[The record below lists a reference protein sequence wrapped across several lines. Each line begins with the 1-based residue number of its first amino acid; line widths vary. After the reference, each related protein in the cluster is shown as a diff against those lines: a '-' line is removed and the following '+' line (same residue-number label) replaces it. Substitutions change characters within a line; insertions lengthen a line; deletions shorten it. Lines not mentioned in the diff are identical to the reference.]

1 MLTLKAPLQ
10 LHTAQPLT
18 VDMDAFGERIRG
30 NYGLLGAHFAPKDL
44 LFLMTAPP
52 ELPEDLGGMTT
63 LVNQQNQV
71 DIRSV
76 SMDVVN
82 HVVNRILLDGT
93 EQFTYQDQV
102 YITTVLNRLGITNVA
117 QFMEQARYL
126 RTENERTVQMT
137 KLYRG
142 EVERLIERQAA
153 GEPTPALPLPP
164 REDGAQPPRTPDPRV
179 LLALDILNRLDTTQ
193 IYETVHAFQHSWST
207 GPTMVRNQELRLSEQ
222 LRFSNQ
228 VSLAE
233 IKQTLYQQPRLELL
247 HHINA
252 YEAGLVI
259 EPPENE
265 EAVLSQAAAAA
276 LLSAVDSTVVQVL
289 NRPQYRAEQW
299 LQIQNALW
307 QTAENSLSRF
317 ESYHTQPQTLL
328 LRESESRDV
337 WYQYAQELLEYQTL
351 HRLLA
356 PAESQE
362 GVVPPS
368 AVERDA
374 LPPMVW
380 KQTQEGDELDQRTYE
395 ETLNE
400 TVNRLE
406 QRFEAAQPP
415 QPRVHT
421 EALRE
426 TLLRQREQQRQTET
440 QKLRET
446 VLQKL
451 YPGGVPAAPG
461 AEVPAAG
468 PEGTVPRSQPEVPL
482 VPLTPEEAEELAPE
496 VLREELE
503 RIDQRNRT
511 LLQTIQAQEQAK
523 PLAPLAQPDL
533 RQTMRTA
540 LRALEEP
547 EAVLRELRENRERQA
562 QMVHPALTAREEA
575 LLAQAQPQERA
586 LYEAVLAYQRDPEAA
601 LAKGLLRPA
610 SQAALRAD
618 LRTQAPEPV
627 PLAHAEGAE
636 AQQELVR
643 EQAQSVL
650 ERMIHV
656 PGGQRT
662 VIETLSAPPS
672 AVRFVHKQA
681 APDVTEEL
689 LEQLTEQRRSEVQ
702 RTESHQQ
709 VTRQE
714 SRQVDVKQI
723 EKTVVSQTTE
733 DITEL
738 VNRTLARQMRTI
750 SDQVYRQME
759 KRLQTERSRRGRL

>member
-1 MLTLKAPLQ
+1 MLTLKAPIQ
-10 LHTAQPLT
+10 LHTVQPLT
-18 VDMDAFGERIRG
+18 TGSDAFGERIRG
-30 NYGLLGAHFAPKDL
+30 NYGLLGTHFTPKDL

-63 LVNQQNQV
+63 LVDQRNQV

-82 HVVNRILLDGT
+82 NVVNRILLDGT

-117 QFMEQARYL
+117 QFMEQVRQL
-126 RTENERTVQMT
+126 RTENQRTVQLT
-137 KLYRG
+137 KLYRD
-142 EVERLIERQAA
+142 EVERLIEHRAA
-153 GEPTPALPLPP
+153 GEEVPALPLPP
-164 REDGAQPPRTPDPRV
+164 QADGEQPPRKPDPRV
-179 LLALDILNRLDTTQ
+179 LLALNILNRLDTTR
-193 IYETVHAFQHSWST
+193 IYETVHAFQHSWTT
-207 GPTMVRNQELRLSEQ
+207 GPTTVRNQELQLSEQ

-259 EPPENE
+259 EPPQNE

-276 LLSAVDSTVVQVL
+276 LLSAVDNTVVQVL
-289 NRPQYRAEQW
+289 NRPQYQAEQW
-299 LQIQNALW
+299 LRIENALW

-317 ESYHTQPQTLL
+317 ETYHTEPQTLL
-328 LRESESRDV
+328 LRESESGDV

-351 HRLLA
+351 HRTLTSA
-356 PAESQE
+356 AGEVQPMPRPTVGAAELPSGPQTSPWSQ
-362 GVVPPS
+362 S
-368 AVERDA
+368 
-374 LPPMVW
+374 
-380 KQTQEGDELDQRTYE
+380 
-395 ETLNE
+395 
-400 TVNRLE
+400 
-406 QRFEAAQPP
+406 
-415 QPRVHT
+415 
-421 EALRE
+421 
-426 TLLRQREQQRQTET
+426 
-440 QKLRET
+440 
-446 VLQKL
+446 
-451 YPGGVPAAPG
+451 
-461 AEVPAAG
+461 EVPM
-468 PEGTVPRSQPEVPL
+468 T
-482 VPLTPEEAEELAPE
+482 PLTPEEAEALAPE
-496 VLREELE
+496 VLREELT

-511 LLQTIQAQEQAK
+511 LLQTLQAQEQAK

-533 RQTMRTA
+533 QQTMRTA

-547 EAVLRELRENRERQA
+547 EAVMQELREAREQQA
-562 QMVHPALTAREEA
+562 QMLHPALTAQEEV
-575 LLAQAQPQERA
+575 LLAQVPPQERT
-586 LYEAVLAYQRDPEAA
+586 LYEAVLAYQKDPEAA
-601 LAKGLLRPA
+601 LAKGLLHPA
-610 SQAALRAD
+610 GQAALHAA
-618 LRTQAPEPV
+618 LQTQPQTQEPL
-627 PLAHAEGAE
+627 PLAHAESKA
-636 AQQELVR
+636 ARQELVQ
-643 EQAQSVL
+643 EEAQSVL

-656 PGGQRT
+656 PGMRRT
-662 VIETLSAPPS
+662 VTETSVAPPS

-689 LEQLTEQRRSEVQ
+689 LEQLTEQRQSRLL
-702 RTESHQQ
+702 RTESHEQ
-709 VTRQE
+709 VTHQQ
-714 SRQVDVKQI
+714 SRQVNVNQI